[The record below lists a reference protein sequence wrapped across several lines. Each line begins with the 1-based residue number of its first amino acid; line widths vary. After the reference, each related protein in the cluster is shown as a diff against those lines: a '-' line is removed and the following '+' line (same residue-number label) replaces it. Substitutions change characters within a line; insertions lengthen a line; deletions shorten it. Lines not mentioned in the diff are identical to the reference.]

1 MIKPFIAAAPESC
14 SPPLLEQKGGF
25 ILFGVIGGLIVIGLT
40 VLFVLVRIRSK
51 IQPLRLKSSSL
62 LSVVI
67 GTNTAIVLC
76 GTIMQI
82 GTEVC
87 VKKDCT
93 DLVWGNLTIWLGIIV
108 LSFLEPLAICAQLM
122 RSLRLR
128 KIFDA

>member
-1 MIKPFIAAAPESC
+1 MFNTTTTEACSDPLITSESGGQVLFAVMGGIMFLG
-14 SPPLLEQKGGF
+14 LLVLF
-25 ILFGVIGGLIVIGLT
+25 IL
-40 VLFVLVRIRSK
+40 VRVRSK
-51 IQPLRLKSSSL
+51 VQPLRLKSASL

-67 GTNTAIVLC
+67 GANTAIILA

-82 GTEVC
+82 GTEEC
-87 VKKDCT
+87 AAETKCAGT
-93 DLVWGNLTIWLGIIV
+93 VWANITIWLGIIV